1 MWLSCLV
8 LLLGMYVSRAFMSI
22 GMMGMLAAAF
32 LPDGVKPA
40 WKTLWHQP
48 HIWLIM
54 LYWVLMAFTF
64 FWSEDHAFFFQRIQ
78 IILPFL
84 ALPLAFFRVPTWDSK
99 KMDGLFFISIL
110 LNLIGE
116 LWSLFTYLGD
126 KSNYDAA
133 YGVSHLIPTP
143 FQDDHIRFSIAVV
156 LSICLALDLL
166 IRYKQLTLRLV
177 LGSIILF
184 DITYLHIL
192 SAKTGILGFYLV
204 CLLLLVKLIRT
215 PKFRRWGLGLGLV
228 VIMLPVLMYSVS
240 ASLRIKIKYII
251 YSVERMQNKT
261 KEVNV
266 SDEGRLIS
274 YDYALTSIRR
284 HPWMGVGL
292 GDVMNE
298 MKVFYDRDFPGVK
311 LKVLLPHNQFLMS
324 GMAAGVGAIFL
335 LVVILFFLWKKRR
348 RCDLLFVAYWAIMLF
363 AMMIEPLFE
372 TQYGTCMFL
381 FFLLLLLHRQN
392 NKEVLG

>member
-1 MWLSCLV
+1 
-8 LLLGMYVSRAFMSI
+8 MSI
-22 GMMGMLAAAF
+22 GMMGLLFTAF
-32 LPDGVKPA
+32 LPDGEKPS
-40 WKTLWHQP
+40 WITIWRQP
-48 HIWLIM
+48 HTYLLM
-54 LYWVLMAFTF
+54 LYWVIMALTF
-64 FWSEDHAFFFQRIQ
+64 FWSKDHGFFLQRIQ

-84 ALPLAFFRVPTWDSK
+84 ALPLAFFRMPTWGQK
-99 KMDGLFFISIL
+99 KMDVLFVISIL
-110 LNLIGE
+110 LNVIGE
-116 LWSLFTYLGD
+116 VWSLVMYLND

-156 LSICLALDLL
+156 LSICLAFDLM
-166 IRYKQLTLRLV
+166 IRYAHRFFRIA
-177 LGSIILF
+177 LGMIILF

-192 SAKTGILGFYLV
+192 SAKSGILCFYLG
-204 CLLLLVKLIRT
+204 CFFLLIKLIRT
-215 PKFRRWGLGLGLV
+215 PKFRKWGLGLGAAVILLPLV
-228 VIMLPVLMYSVS
+228 MYNIS

-251 YSVERMQNKT
+251 YSIERIQNTT

-274 YDYALTSIRR
+274 YDYALTSIQK
-284 HPWMGVGL
+284 HPIIGVGL

-298 MKVFYDRDFPGVK
+298 MKVFYDRDFPGVP
-311 LKVLLPHNQFLMS
+311 LKVLLPHNQFLMC
-324 GMAAGVGAIFL
+324 GMAAGLGAIIL
-335 LVVILFFLWKKRR
+335 LGAILFFLWKRGAR
-348 RCDLLFVAYWAIMLF
+348 GDLLYSVYWAIMLF

-392 NKEVLG
+392 SEEVLR